1 MGYPRI
7 LALAEIGWSP
17 QGREY
22 QDFLCRVPQR
32 LAYLDKKGIPF
43 RIPEADKVRIED
55 GKAEITFKP
64 LVDGAEIYYT
74 LDGTNPLQYGKLYR
88 QKLSVPLTLQGI
100 QVKYVVVLPS
110 GRYSAVY
117 SVR

>member
-1 MGYPRI
+1 M
-7 LALAEIGWSP
+7 
-17 QGREY
+17 
-22 QDFLCRVPQR
+22 
-32 LAYLDKKGIPF
+32 
-43 RIPEADKVRIED
+43 RIED

-110 GRYSAVY
+110 GRYSCSLFCEMMITVY
-117 SVR
+117 IFGCGKSTSCVNTLA